1 RLPPR
6 PRAFFGSISSNISD
20 TSSYSYT
27 TRLATLTR
35 QYTSQVRVKERERQ
49 MSIVKQPIS
58 HHARSIKRHK
68 MGRRCALEWE
78 YLANVIDRVL
88 LTLFSFVT
96 MTFFLM
102 LVFFDQLFTVHTLP
116 NKNS

>member
-1 RLPPR
+1 SSEGTRKADVYCKTTDQPPC
-6 PRAFFGSISSNISD
+6 
-20 TSSYSYT
+20 
-27 TRLATLTR
+27 
-35 QYTSQVRVKERERQ
+35 KEYKKAQDGKKNPQRCC
-49 MSIVKQPIS
+49 
-58 HHARSIKRHK
+58 HHF
-68 MGRRCALEWE
+68 MFRCALEWE

-116 NKNS
+116 HKNS